1 MLMIKY
7 NTMYNYSSMQNL
19 LEHVHQYTDSDYPKE
34 ILIKPSDINT
44 TMAWLNRI
52 RQTKVKFKSNSIKLV
67 DIVIYY
73 PFHDTNQEKLEQ
85 WKEDSVDC
93 FVNKF
98 GIENIM
104 AATYHSTTKPH
115 IHFAVIPVVNN
126 NLSWSYYTQRDTIRI
141 PALEY
146 EYINEILQV

>member
-1 MLMIKY
+1 
-7 NTMYNYSSMQNL
+7 MYNFSSIQNV
-19 LEHVHQYTDSDYPKE
+19 LEHIHQYTDSDYPKE

-44 TMAWLNRI
+44 TVAWLNRI
-52 RQTKVKFKSNSIKLV
+52 RQTKVNFKSNSIKLV

-73 PFHDTNQEKLEQ
+73 PFRDINQEKLEQ
-85 WKEDSVDC
+85 WKKDSVEF
-93 FVNKF
+93 FVYKF

-126 NLSWSYYTQRDTIRI
+126 HLSWSYYTQRDTIRI